1 LVTKI
6 VRVGSAAAAAAGAIL
21 ATGAFALA
29 PASTARTARSVSHA
43 RTASATR
50 GIAGAWTA
58 SAARPAASTGH
69 VLPGQPM
76 IPAGRAGQQSP
87 AAVSG
92 ALAVTRS
99 FNWAGYTTTKGGRS
113 FGLVQATFFVPYL
126 NCAVTPS
133 TYSAHWVGLDGFA
146 KTADS
151 VEQDGIEAD
160 CAGSAGRTPSYRAWY
175 EMFPKPEAVSTI
187 KVRPGDSITASVSY
201 SPASR
206 KFRLTV
212 ADNTN
217 GRRFSVAKACAARRC
232 PRTSTEAISEAPSNS
247 KNQLLP
253 LADYGAVGFTNIAIT
268 DGAGHRG
275 GLISRLWRTTKIL
288 QYGAASRRLI
298 AQPTATHASG
308 FANYWLGE
316 N

>member
-1 LVTKI
+1 MTKI
-6 VRVGSAAAAAAGAIL
+6 VRVGSAVTVAVGAIL
-21 ATGAFALA
+21 ATAAFALA
-29 PASTARTARSVSHA
+29 PASPAPTARSVSDTWA
-43 RTASATR
+43 GSATR
-50 GIAGAWTA
+50 GIAAARTA
-58 SAARPAASTGH
+58 SAARPTASRRH
-69 VLPGQPM
+69 MLPGRPM
-76 IPAGRAGQQSP
+76 IPAGPAGKQSS
-87 AAVSG
+87 AAASG
-92 ALAVTRS
+92 TLAATRS
-99 FNWAGYTTTKGGRS
+99 FNWAGYATTKGGKS

-126 NCAVTPS
+126 NCAVTPG

-160 CAGSAGRTPSYRAWY
+160 CAGSAGQTPRYRAWY
-175 EMFPKPEAVSTI
+175 EMFPQPEAVSTMS
-187 KVRPGDSITASVSY
+187 VRPGDSITASVSY

-206 KFRLTV
+206 KFRLIV

-217 GRRFSVAKACAARRC
+217 GRRFSVAKACPARRC

-247 KNQLLP
+247 KGLLP
-253 LADYGAVGFTNIAIT
+253 LADYGAVGFTNIAVT
-268 DGAGHRG
+268 DGAGRRG

-288 QYGAASRRLI
+288 QYGAKSGRLI
-298 AQPTATHASG
+298 AQPTVTHASG

>member
-1 LVTKI
+1 MTKI

-29 PASTARTARSVSHA
+29 PASPAPTARSISDA
-43 RTASATR
+43 RTASTTR
-50 GIAGAWTA
+50 GIAGARAA
-58 SAARPAASTGH
+58 SAARSTASAGQ

-76 IPAGRAGQQSP
+76 MPAGRAGRQSA

-99 FNWAGYTTTKGGRS
+99 FNWAGYATTKGGRS

-133 TYSAHWVGLDGFA
+133 TYSAHWVGLDGFS

-160 CAGSAGRTPSYRAWY
+160 CGGSGTPSYRAWY
-175 EMFPKPEAVSTI
+175 EIFPKPEAVSTMR
-187 KVRPGDSITASVSY
+187 VRPGDSITASVSY

-217 GRRFSVAKACAARRC
+217 GRHFSVAKACAARRC
-232 PRTSTEAISEAPSNS
+232 PHTSTEAISEAPSNS

-275 GLISRLWRTTKIL
+275 GLVSRLWRTTKIL